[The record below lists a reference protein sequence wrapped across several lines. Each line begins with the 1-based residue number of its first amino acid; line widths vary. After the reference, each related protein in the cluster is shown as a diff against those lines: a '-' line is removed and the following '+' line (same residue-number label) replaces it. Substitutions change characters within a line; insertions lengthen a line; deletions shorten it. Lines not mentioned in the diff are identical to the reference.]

1 MRHNNKTNAMKIQ
14 AKDLKVGMTIKNGH
28 YVMVI
33 DSIELS
39 NQKNGTPTVIVYG
52 VAQYTKKNIYG
63 KYKEPSRIDFV
74 FKYLTFVNA
83 I

>member
-1 MRHNNKTNAMKIQ
+1 MKMQ

-33 DSIELS
+33 DSIQLS
-39 NQKNGTPTVIVYG
+39 NQKNGTPTVIING
-52 VAQYTKKNIYG
+52 ITKYTKKNIYG
-63 KYKEPSRIDFV
+63 KYADPSRNEFV
-74 FKYLTFVNA
+74 YKQLTFVNA

>member
-1 MRHNNKTNAMKIQ
+1 MKMQ

-33 DSIELS
+33 DSIQLS
-39 NQKNGTPTVIVYG
+39 NQKNGTPTVIING
-52 VAQYTKKNIYG
+52 ITKYTKKNIYG
-63 KYKEPSRIDFV
+63 KYSDPSRNEFV
-74 FKYLTFVNA
+74 YKQLTFVNA